1 LHIFASRIRAAR
13 SGVMLAAV
21 VAGLILTAGV
31 AHAGPSAERTGPA
44 GVGASQNAEPNAVRI
59 PGVRQRVEPPAE
71 APGGGIYVTIDSA
84 EVHGN
89 PSDPPSLYCSI
100 NVSVFNFLPSQV
112 ADLVVLIDFTA
123 PDGGTGGT
131 LSVFHS
137 LAPGSG
143 ELDQFNQLPLHS
155 CAGLAGKLKS
165 VLCRTIQNDDCN
177 ARVLGMRAGAVAL
190 Q

>member
-1 LHIFASRIRAAR
+1 
-13 SGVMLAAV
+13 MLAAV
-21 VAGLILTAGV
+21 AASLILTVGF

-100 NVSVFNFLPSQV
+100 TVSAFNFLPSQV
-112 ADLVVLIDFTA
+112 ADLVVSIDFTA

-137 LAPGSG
+137 LAAGSG
-143 ELDQFNQLPLHS
+143 ALDQFNQLPLHS

-177 ARVLGMRAGAVAL
+177 GRVLGMRAGALAL